1 MITFQM
7 FLIVLFSIILLIL
20 ISRLFFKRK
29 FYITSCYDFE
39 KEYHIDEVVLKQT
52 ISGTLKQSN
61 FKNIKENEN
70 RFTAI
75 TLPSMSSFSEL
86 ICVDI
91 ITINETK
98 CIVKFNSTCLIPTT
112 IIDWGKNRRNSN
124 SFFKNLEKLYSK

>member
-29 FYITSCYDFE
+29 FYITSWYDFE

-70 RFTAI
+70 RFTALLYHHC
-75 TLPSMSSFSEL
+75 LPFQ
-86 ICVDI
+86 
-91 ITINETK
+91 N
-98 CIVKFNSTCLIPTT
+98 
-112 IIDWGKNRRNSN
+112 
-124 SFFKNLEKLYSK
+124 